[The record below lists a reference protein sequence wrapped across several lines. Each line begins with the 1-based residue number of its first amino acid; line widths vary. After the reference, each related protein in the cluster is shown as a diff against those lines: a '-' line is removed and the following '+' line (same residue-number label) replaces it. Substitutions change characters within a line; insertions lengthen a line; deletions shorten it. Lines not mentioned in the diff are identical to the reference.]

1 MKVRSI
7 FSLIS
12 VFFFLLSSCASAR
25 YETDISP
32 HYVLASWYG
41 PDFHGR
47 PTASGEIFDMNA
59 FTCAHREYP
68 FGSKLKVTYLSND
81 KTTSCLVNDR
91 GPFIDGRDLDLSYA
105 VARELGLI
113 EEGVGAVRIE
123 YMGRDNSYI
132 RQIRDISNAGLV
144 TLQLG
149 SFKEVSNATRLKM
162 ALELRYDKVYI
173 TEADINGSRFY
184 RVRIGTFHAKNDAFH
199 FAKILLDEGYE
210 VLITN
215 YDEKM

>member
-1 MKVRSI
+1 MIIRFISL
-7 FSLIS
+7 LIS

-25 YETDISP
+25 YETDTSP
-32 HYVLASWYG
+32 RYAIASWYG

-47 PTASGEIFDMNA
+47 PTASGDIFDMNA

-68 FGSKLKVTYLSND
+68 FGTKLKVTYLSTD

-105 VARELGLI
+105 VAKELGLI
-113 EEGVGAVRIE
+113 GVGTGTVKIE
-123 YMGRDNSYI
+123 YMGRDNRYI
-132 RQIRDISNAGLV
+132 REVRDISNAGLV
-144 TLQLG
+144 TIQIG
-149 SFKEVSNATRLKM
+149 SFKEVSNATRLKT

-173 TEADINGSRFY
+173 TEADISGSRFY
-184 RVRIGTFHAKNDAFH
+184 RVRIGTLREKNDALRL
-199 FAKILLDEGYE
+199 AKILSDEGYS

>member
-1 MKVRSI
+1 MIIRFISL
-7 FSLIS
+7 LIS

-25 YETDISP
+25 YETDTSP
-32 HYVLASWYG
+32 RYTIASWYG
-41 PDFHGR
+41 PAFHGR
-47 PTASGEIFDMNA
+47 PTASGDIFDMNA

-68 FGSKLKVTYLSND
+68 FGTKLRVTYLSTD

-105 VARELGLI
+105 VARELGLVG
-113 EEGVGAVRIE
+113 EGVGAVRIE
-123 YMGRDNSYI
+123 YMGRDHRYI
-132 RQIRDISNAGLV
+132 REVRDISNAGLV
-144 TLQLG
+144 TIQIG
-149 SFKEVSNATRLKM
+149 SFKEVSNATRLKT

-173 TEADINGSRFY
+173 TEADISGSRFY
-184 RVRIGTFHAKNDAFH
+184 RVRIGTFREKNDALRL
-199 FAKILLDEGYE
+199 AKILSDEGYS